1 LAEGISAAAAN
12 LLKLIQGLTGVEMGF
27 AGIVNNVNALN
38 TKMLQVTYNLGGFSD
53 GFKDV
58 TAKVNALSDSFNYT
72 QGAVS
77 NMIQT
82 LGTGFRK
89 PITDMG
95 EIELILKRSQALFGA
110 NENAAQKFIDQ
121 LSRIDQAAGPL
132 RDTYTELQKLI
143 QKVDQGTATDAE
155 IQKMKE
161 LRSVTEVELGLKLR
175 DREIT
180 LEQYNQTMATLKAES
195 DMSAASVQ
203 GRKVAL
209 SLSKDINAAQSANV
223 AATRAQIEFMNQ
235 YMDSVGKFMGVAY
248 SGGSQV
254 VGGAIR
260 YISGAVK
267 EYGKEG
273 DSGVQ
278 RMLGKD
284 DNAKKAMQEAIE
296 SAKKEHGF
304 DIDEGKVKEK
314 LKSDL
319 ISSGSSEAEAQKAV
333 DMIFKQV
340 SAMDV
345 LRDAIV
351 NVKAA
356 KDAYNSEEYK
366 AQKASEEA
374 AKAAQNELDMA
385 KIRVGALGQQY
396 KYMSDILASQTQSL
410 GEMEILNARIGK
422 SYNYS
427 EAAASALEFEK
438 ALISQRENLTEQ
450 LELQKKINEEASRKL
465 SDAKSEEAKNAA
477 LQSQQK
483 TLKQIAEIQAQING
497 LADQG
502 LARIN
507 AINQG
512 FDKRASFIRAELDY
526 QKQLISLQDNFAVG
540 ISANAAARE
549 KAAKL
554 AIDEAN
560 NEKERIKALQ
570 VELAQ
575 KRAANSSAS
584 EIRDT
589 EMKITEAKTRHLA
602 LTKEA
607 LDATQKMREGYL
619 DAIDSMQSGAGMFTE
634 IVADQNKSLGALVRT
649 TEEMPRVLRTGA
661 GSGGILQ
668 AGQFGPGGI
677 TGGFDPNSPEY
688 SRHVIRN
695 MDDVKSLL
703 VELPKQMGEEVGT
716 RLGWAAKGR
725 EEFGGQIA
733 GSAAPGEAGTIAAGS
748 STAPG
753 VPATGGAPT
762 ARSGG
767 SDSAGSPSQV
777 AGNSSSGNSGSSGSA
792 EGTTI
797 GKKENVGIDQMR
809 EAPSLARLVPQLTP
823 EEMRKK
829 REDEKME
836 RDYRS
841 LGKGEQGIRES
852 QQALDAWRQKIK
864 DLESKREER
873 READPDNQV
882 TQDFYSKKILE
893 AYGAKESWEKMLD
906 ARQKEQ
912 AETKERLK
920 KYGYDLDA
928 PDGSKLKFDDEKS
941 KPEQKNQDTQSSQDS
956 QSSQSSK
963 ESSKPSGA
971 STSNSQSSGSGVLA
985 SGSTP
990 EKTYTAQEHREALS
1004 RMMADITNE
1013 IHVGVVSAVRT
1024 GMSKAMKELA
1034 VSTS

>member
-1 LAEGISAAAAN
+1 
-12 LLKLIQGLTGVEMGF
+12 
-27 AGIVNNVNALN
+27 
-38 TKMLQVTYNLGGFSD
+38 MLQVTYNLGGFSD

-161 LRSVTEVELGLKLR
+161 LRSVTEVELRLKLR

-209 SLSKDINAAQSANV
+209 GLSKDINAAQSANV

-248 SGGSQV
+248 SGGSQA

-385 KIRVGALGQQY
+385 AIRIGALGQQY

-410 GEMEILNARIGK
+410 GEMEILNARVGK

-438 ALISQRENLTEQ
+438 ALISQRENLAEQ
-450 LELQKKINEEASRKL
+450 LELQKKINEEASREL
-465 SDAKSEEAKNAA
+465 SDAKSEEAKDAA
-477 LQSQQK
+477 LQSQQRS
-483 TLKQIAEIQAQING
+483 LKQIAEIQAQING

-502 LARIN
+502 LARIG

-526 QKQLISLQDNFAVG
+526 QKQLISLQDSFAVG

-584 EIRDT
+584 EIRDV
-589 EMKITEAKTRHLA
+589 EKQITDAKTRHLA

-661 GSGGILQ
+661 GSGGILE

-688 SRHVIRN
+688 SKHVIRN

-733 GSAAPGEAGTIAAGS
+733 GSAAPGEAGTILAGS

-753 VPATGGAPT
+753 APATGGASA
-762 ARSGG
+762 ARSVGAGATERVVSDEDVASSKRGMTAEEEKSRDKVEEIHGTVKVVARQEVAKPTGVKG
-767 SDSAGSPSQV
+767 SK
-777 AGNSSSGNSGSSGSA
+777 NSRAEEEKIRKQIEQLDAEYQEAMKQIDEINQNARYIRDTGKESRKERGLLDTYHPAYLVKGLA
-792 EGTTI
+792 EGLGVIEDDET
-797 GKKENVGIDQMR
+797 KQAR
-809 EAPSLARLVPQLTP
+809 EA
-823 EEMRKK
+823 EEYRKK
-829 REDEKME
+829 AMGQNTAKR
-836 RDYRS
+836 
-841 LGKGEQGIRES
+841 
-852 QQALDAWRQKIK
+852 K
-864 DLESKREER
+864 DIEER
-873 READPDNQV
+873 RKKALERLGGGKDEQQTPSGVPDSPSSADQ
-882 TQDFYSKKILE
+882 SKKE
-893 AYGAKESWEKMLD
+893 AAKESD
-906 ARQKEQ
+906 
-912 AETKERLK
+912 
-920 KYGYDLDA
+920 
-928 PDGSKLKFDDEKS
+928 SKS
-941 KPEQKNQDTQSSQDS
+941 NQVKQG
-956 QSSQSSK
+956 SSK
-963 ESSKPSGA
+963 
-971 STSNSQSSGSGVLA
+971 ST
-985 SGSTP
+985 GSTP
-990 EKTYTAQEHREALS
+990 EKSYTEQEHREALS

>member
-1 LAEGISAAAAN
+1 MAESISAAAAN

-121 LSRIDQAAGPL
+121 LSKIDQAAGPL
-132 RDTYTELQKLI
+132 RDTYAELQKLI
-143 QKVDQGTATDAE
+143 QKVDQGTAADAE
-155 IQKMKE
+155 IERMRVLQN
-161 LRSVTEVELGLKLR
+161 LTEVELDLKL
-175 DREIT
+175 IQGKINI
-180 LEQYNQTMATLKAES
+180 EQYNQTMATLKAES
-195 DMSAASVQ
+195 DMSAASVK
-203 GRKVAL
+203 GRRDAL
-209 SLSKDINAAQSANV
+209 GLSKDINAAQSANV

-319 ISSGSSEAEAQKAV
+319 VSSGSSETEAQKAV

-356 KDAYNSEEYK
+356 KDVYNSAEYQAK
-366 AQKASEEA
+366 KASEEA
-374 AKAAQNELDMA
+374 AKASMQLSQLEKVRINTLKEEYGYL
-385 KIRVGALGQQY
+385 
-396 KYMSDILASQTQSL
+396 SEILSSQTQSL
-410 GEMEILNARIGK
+410 GEMEILNARVGK
-422 SYNYS
+422 SYNYA
-427 EAAASALEFEK
+427 EAIASAIDFEK
-438 ALISQRENLTEQ
+438 ALVNQRKNLLEQ
-450 LELQKKINEEASRKL
+450 LELQKKFNEEAARKIAVATTEK
-465 SDAKSEEAKNAA
+465 DKENA
-477 LQSQQK
+477 LKSQQGYQK
-483 TLKQIAEIQAQING
+483 EIMRIQSELNG
-497 LADQG
+497 LADQA
-502 LARIN
+502 LARVN

-512 FDKRASFIRAELDY
+512 FDKRASYIRAELDY

-554 AIDEAN
+554 AIEEAN
-560 NEKERIKALQ
+560 NEKDRIRSLQ
-570 VELAQ
+570 DQIAAKKLAN
-575 KRAANSSAS
+575 KDAS
-584 EIRDT
+584 EIRDL
-589 EMKITEAKTRHLA
+589 EMQVTQAKARHLA

-661 GSGGILQ
+661 GSGGILE

-688 SRHVIRN
+688 SKHVIRN

-703 VELPKQMGEEVGT
+703 VELPKQMGDEVGT

-753 VPATGGAPT
+753 ASAAGGASA

-767 SDSAGSPSQV
+767 AGAVGSPSQV
-777 AGNSSSGNSGSSGSA
+777 AGASPSGTPGSSSAA
-792 EGTTI
+792 EGMSSD
-797 GKKENVGIDQMR
+797 KSENVGLDQIGS
-809 EAPSLARLVPQLTP
+809 APRPVPQMTP
-823 EEMRKK
+823 EEKSKK
-829 REDEKME
+829 REAESME
-836 RDYRS
+836 RKYRS
-841 LGKGEQGIRES
+841 LSKAQQGIREA
-852 QQALDAWRQKIK
+852 QQAVEYFGQQIK
-864 DLESKREER
+864 DLESKREETR
-873 READPDNQV
+873 DKDPNNQV
-882 TQDFYSKKILE
+882 HQDFYNKKILE
-893 AYGAKESWEKMLD
+893 AFNQKESWEKNLN
-906 ARQKEQ
+906 ARQNEQ
-912 AETKERLK
+912 AKRKEDLK

-928 PDGSKLKFDDEKS
+928 SDGSKLKFDNEKPSNAQES
-941 KPEQKNQDTQSSQDS
+941 KNS
-956 QSSQSSK
+956 QSPQSSK
-963 ESSKPSGA
+963 ESSKPNDTSTSKPQSGSSGA
-971 STSNSQSSGSGVLA
+971 SGSESA
-985 SGSTP
+985 S

-1004 RMMADITNE
+1004 KMMADITSE
-1013 IHVGVVSAVRT
+1013 IHMGVVSAVRT

-1034 VSTS
+1034 SSTS

>member
-1 LAEGISAAAAN
+1 
-12 LLKLIQGLTGVEMGF
+12 
-27 AGIVNNVNALN
+27 
-38 TKMLQVTYNLGGFSD
+38 MLQVTYNLGGFSD

-95 EIELILKRSQALFGA
+95 EIELILKRSQTLFGA

-132 RDTYTELQKLI
+132 RDTYIELQKLI

-155 IQKMKE
+155 IEKMTRLSSLTRAE
-161 LRSVTEVELGLKLR
+161 LLLKLR

-203 GRKVAL
+203 GRKTAL

-260 YISGAVK
+260 SVSEYVK
-267 EYGKEG
+267 QFGKEEG
-273 DSGVQ
+273 DAGIAKQVN
-278 RMLGKD
+278 RD
-284 DNAKKAMQEAIE
+284 DNAKKMMQEAIAATKQE
-296 SAKKEHGF
+296 KGLEFNAEDVKKSLQSSLVASGRSEEEAKKITEMVYRQVDAQSLLKDQIVQVALAKEHF
-304 DIDEGKVKEK
+304 
-314 LKSDL
+314 
-319 ISSGSSEAEAQKAV
+319 
-333 DMIFKQV
+333 
-340 SAMDV
+340 
-345 LRDAIV
+345 
-351 NVKAA
+351 
-356 KDAYNSEEYK
+356 NSEEYK

-374 AKAAQNELDMA
+374 AKAAQNEYTLA
-385 KIRVGALGQQY
+385 AVRVGALGQQY

-410 GEMEILNARIGK
+410 GEMEILNARVGK
-422 SYNYS
+422 SYNYA

-450 LELQKKINEEASRKL
+450 LELQKKINEEASREI
-465 SDAKSEEAKNAA
+465 SNAKTEEEKNAA

-526 QKQLISLQDNFAVG
+526 QKQLISLQDSFAVG

-661 GSGGILQ
+661 GSGGILE

-688 SRHVIRN
+688 SKHVIRN

-733 GSAAPGEAGTIAAGS
+733 GSAAPGEAGTILAGS

-753 VPATGGAPT
+753 VPATGGAS
-762 ARSGG
+762 ADRSGG
-767 SDSAGSPSQV
+767 TGATRSPSQG
-777 AGNSSSGNSGSSGSA
+777 AGVSPSDTPSPSGAA
-792 EGTTI
+792 EGVS
-797 GKKENVGIDQMR
+797 GGNGENVGFDQMTSR
-809 EAPSLARLVPQLTP
+809 PRPVPQMTP
-823 EEMRKK
+823 EEIRKK
-829 REDEKME
+829 REDESME
-836 RDYRS
+836 RKYRS
-841 LGKGEQGIRES
+841 LGRGEQRI
-852 QQALDAWRQKIK
+852 ADAQKTVDSWRQYIK
-864 DLESKREER
+864 DLEEKRKEKIEQ
-873 READPDNQV
+873 DPGNKVVEDFDN
-882 TQDFYSKKILE
+882 KKILE
-893 AYGAKESWEKMLD
+893 AWNAKEASEKRLKGFQED
-906 ARQKEQ
+906 QSKQKE
-912 AETKERLK
+912 ALK

-928 PDGSKLKFDDEKS
+928 PDGSKLKFDNEKPKPAQES
-941 KPEQKNQDTQSSQDS
+941 KNTQSP
-956 QSSQSSK
+956 QSSK
-963 ESSKPSGA
+963 ESSKSNETSYSRSQTGGSGA
-971 STSNSQSSGSGVLA
+971 SGSGSA
-985 SGSTP
+985 S
-990 EKTYTAQEHREALS
+990 EKTYTAQEHREALNK
-1004 RMMADITNE
+1004 MMADITNE

-1034 VSTS
+1034 SSTS